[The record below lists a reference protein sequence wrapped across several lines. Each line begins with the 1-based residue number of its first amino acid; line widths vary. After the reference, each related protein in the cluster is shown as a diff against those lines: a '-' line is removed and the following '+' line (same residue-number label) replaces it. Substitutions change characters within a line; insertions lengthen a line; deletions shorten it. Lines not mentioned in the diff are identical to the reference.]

1 MCFRGVLRVRSLGP
15 ASAHSLA
22 DMLRGYVSHRCICSQ
37 FICLVRLQNR
47 LVGLCFS
54 LFTFGG
60 IMTSDVTDFVVE
72 YIFMVCKM

>member
-1 MCFRGVLRVRSLGP
+1 MCFRGVLRVRSLWPTCYG
-15 ASAHSLA
+15 AMFHTA
-22 DMLRGYVSHRCICSQ
+22 RICSQ
-37 FICLVRLQNR
+37 FISLVRLQNR